1 MTTFIPRPLRPL
13 PFWPFST
20 ATFYSGI
27 GLCDPSPLEVTFSQI
42 FNQEHPPRVHME
54 CHRLESQSMCP
65 SQPFKEP
72 LGAHIIDTI
81 RIFMLI
87 HIVCVNFIARQG
99 AGRRRTQH
107 DIRGVQKMEETQCR
121 YTNEVV
127 RASNLRRVDSGRQQH
142 FARSARHPSHQRCL
156 GCRVACILRQSA
168 ATKNEPEEKAGDGR
182 RLANSKD
189 RSQTNKSYS
198 PSSRTCPPTWIYQHW
213 TRGR

>member
-1 MTTFIPRPLRPL
+1 
-13 PFWPFST
+13 
-20 ATFYSGI
+20 
-27 GLCDPSPLEVTFSQI
+27 
-42 FNQEHPPRVHME
+42 ME
-54 CHRLESQSMCP
+54 CHRIESQSMCP

-182 RLANSKD
+182 GSPIQKIEVKQTSLTAPPPGPVRRHGYTSIGPGGGEKRLILSIWPVG
-189 RSQTNKSYS
+189 S
-198 PSSRTCPPTWIYQHW
+198 PRAMVDQRCRNIDPQITDLQL
-213 TRGR
+213 